1 MPNILIV
8 DDETIFRKGI
18 RLMIA
23 EMQSEWIVIEE
34 AMDGVEALEKIEELQ
49 PDLIITDIK
58 MPRMDGIQLQYIVKE
73 RYPQIACVVM
83 SGYND
88 FQYARESLRLGA
100 KDYLMKPFER
110 EELYELLGKLQEELA
125 LEKQQNKVNAKDRQV
140 QNQMRHHVL
149 AGLLTGSIH
158 HAETE
163 LLENVGILF
172 PHPNTSCLVAKLD
185 RDSVTDERYYQ
196 MNPSLFSVYM
206 QQFIQE
212 SIDKSL
218 LGHVFILHDNEVVAL
233 INHEEGASSYSE
245 IEKLTN
251 RIRKEIRGQSNF
263 TITFGLGSPAKDL
276 ESISKS
282 YKEAGLALLY
292 RLVIGGDRLLSS
304 ETIAEMKMEKFEWH
318 SSDWNLLN
326 QFVQEGDL
334 ANVQYQAS
342 QFVTKLCQQWHD
354 PEIIQQQICKMLLH
368 FYEQAVNLAV
378 VKQWLQTTDVKQVLM
393 DIYSISSSKE
403 LIERCQKLLGDL
415 SVCMANRKKKF
426 VTSPVELVV
435 RYVEEHYAELI
446 TLNMMAEIVY
456 LSPSYLSSLFK
467 SKQGQSFIDFL
478 TEKRIEKAKT
488 MLLYSDEKIQVI
500 SDSTGFTNIRHF
512 NRVFKTLTNRTP
524 TEYREGKNIGAN

>member
-1 MPNILIV
+1 MPNLLIV
-8 DDETIFRKGI
+8 DDEAIFRKGI
-18 RLMIA
+18 QLMIT
-23 EMQSEWIVIEE
+23 EMQSDWCVINE
-34 AMDGVEALEKIEELQ
+34 AMDGVEALEKIEEQQ

-73 RYPQIACVVM
+73 RYPQISCVVM

-110 EELYELLGKLQEELA
+110 EELYKLLGKLREEWA
-125 LEKQQNKVNAKDRQV
+125 QDKEQRESKPMNEDRQM
-140 QNQMRHHVL
+140 QSQMRQHIL
-149 AGLLTGSIH
+149 SGLLTGSIH
-158 HAETE
+158 HAEPE
-163 LLENVGILF
+163 LLENVGIEF
-172 PHPNTSCLVAKLD
+172 PHTYISCLVAKLD
-185 RDSVTDERYYQ
+185 RDSVADERYYQ
-196 MNPSLFSVYM
+196 MDPSLFSIYI

-212 SIDKSL
+212 SIDKTL
-218 LGHVFILHDNEVVAL
+218 IGHVFIHNEIEVIAL
-233 INHEEGASSYSE
+233 INYEDIDSAYVE
-245 IEKLTN
+245 IEKLTD
-251 RIRKEIRGQSNF
+251 RIRKEIRGLSNF
-263 TITFGLGSPAKDL
+263 TITFGLGSSAKDL

-292 RLVIGGDRLLSS
+292 RLVIGGDRLLS
-304 ETIAEMKMEKFEWH
+304 TQVIAEMEMEKLEWH
-318 SSDWNLLN
+318 TSDWNTLN

-334 ANVQYQAS
+334 VNVQLHAS
-342 QFVTKLCQQWHD
+342 QFVTKVIQQWKD

-368 FYEQAVNLAV
+368 FYELAVNLAV
-378 VKQWLQTTDVKQVLM
+378 VKQWLQATDVKHVLM
-393 DIYSISSSKE
+393 DIYSYSSSKE

-415 SVCMANRKKKF
+415 SVCIANRKKKF

-435 RYVEEHYAELI
+435 QYVEEHYAESI

-524 TEYREGKNIGAN
+524 TEFREGKNTI

>member
-1 MPNILIV
+1 V
-8 DDETIFRKGI
+8 DDEAIFRKGI
-18 RLMIA
+18 QLMIA
-23 EMQSEWIVIEE
+23 EMRSDWLVINE
-34 AMDGVEALEKIEELQ
+34 AKDGVEALEKIEEQQ

-73 RYPQIACVVM
+73 RYPQISCVVM

-110 EELYELLGKLQEELA
+110 EELYKLLDKLREEWVQEKDQRESKTNI
-125 LEKQQNKVNAKDRQV
+125 EDRQM
-140 QNQMRHHVL
+140 QNQMRQHIL
-149 AGLLTGSIH
+149 SGLLTGSIH

-163 LLENVGILF
+163 LLENVGIEF
-172 PHPNTSCLVAKLD
+172 PHVYISCLVAKLD

-196 MNPSLFSVYM
+196 MDPSLFSIYI

-212 SIDKSL
+212 CIDKSL
-218 LGHVFILHDNEVVAL
+218 VGHAFIHNEIEVIAL
-233 INHEEGASSYSE
+233 INHGDKDSSYAE

-251 RIRKEIRGQSNF
+251 RIRKEIRGLSNF

-304 ETIAEMKMEKFEWH
+304 ETIAEMEMEKLEWH
-318 SSDWNLLN
+318 SSDWNTLN

-334 ANVQYQAS
+334 VNVQLQAS
-342 QFVTKLCQQWHD
+342 QFVTKVIQQWKD
-354 PEIIQQQICKMLLH
+354 PEIIQQQVCKMLLH
-368 FYEQAVNLAV
+368 FYELAVNLAV
-378 VKQWLQTTDVKQVLM
+378 VKQWLQGTDVKHVLM
-393 DIYSISSSKE
+393 DIYSCSSSVE

-415 SVCMANRKKKF
+415 SVCIANRKKKF

-435 RYVEEHYAELI
+435 RYVEEHYAQSI

-478 TEKRIEKAKT
+478 TEKRIEKAKI

-500 SDSTGFTNIRHF
+500 SDATGFTNIRHF

-524 TEYREGKNIGAN
+524 TEFREGKYTI